1 MIHIFHP
8 SDTDFTSN
16 GERPIALLKAL
27 EKKDKDTWEVDVSAS
42 LDYFEVFKQD
52 YILQLPTKYGYQPF
66 RIDNPETLGNS
77 IYSIAKHIAYDLK
90 NHVVTLATPIEMN
103 CSEAM
108 GEVLSHSYPLCSFNV
123 YSDIT
128 TEKTFSIINMSL
140 WDAMIQLSK
149 EYNGHLDF
157 DGFQIRITAEQGA
170 DRGVN
175 IEYGSTL
182 QGAKVKENWDLVVT
196 ELYPVTTSG
205 ITIGWLYSDVVYDR
219 PYARRVEFDVET
231 EEQLTFQANLYLSRY
246 KVPRINYEVS
256 SSLIQNVFLGDTI
269 QVVARQFSIFTE
281 VISYEFNV
289 LTQKIIK
296 LEFGNFRN
304 TLRTFFGGL
313 RGDIEEATL
322 KKAQVKVD
330 EVKGQILL
338 KADQED
344 LNVVDN
350 KVTNLSGT
358 FDVTAQQIRSEVAE
372 TYSTKSALDEYKSS
386 VLTQFTQTATDY
398 TYLFQ
403 QLDTYIN
410 TLEGDTQARF
420 IEIVK
425 YIRFVDGKIVLGEVG
440 NEITLEIDNDR
451 ISFLQNGAEV
461 AYISNNTLYITDGR
475 FLTSLRIGNFA
486 FIPRSNGSLDFKKVS

>member
-1 MIHIFHP
+1 MIHAFRP

-16 GERPIALLKAL
+16 GERPISLLKAI
-27 EKKDKDTWEVDVSAS
+27 EKKDKDTWEVEVSAS
-42 LDYFEVFKQD
+42 LKYLDIFKQD
-52 YILQLPTKYGYQPF
+52 FVLHIPTKYGYQPF
-66 RIDNPETLGNS
+66 RIDNPETLNNS
-77 IYSIAKHIAYDLK
+77 IRSIAKHIAYDLK
-90 NHVVTLATPIEMN
+90 NHLVTLATPIEMN
-103 CSEAM
+103 CADAM

-128 TEKTFSIINMSL
+128 TEKTFSIINMSM

-205 ITIGWLYSDVVYDR
+205 LTIGWLYSDVVYDR

-231 EEQLTFQANLYLSRY
+231 EDQLTFQANLYLNRY
-246 KVPRINYEVS
+246 KVPRINYEVTS
-256 SSLIQNVFLGDTI
+256 SMIQNVFLGDTI

-304 TLRTFFGGL
+304 TLRSFFGEL
-313 RGDIEEATL
+313 RGDIEETTL
-322 KKAQVKVD
+322 KKAQIKVD

-338 KADQED
+338 KADREELKQIQLTPGPAGPPGED
-344 LNVVDN
+344 AYRLDIFSSN
-350 KVTNLSGT
+350 GT
-358 FDVTAQQIRSEVAE
+358 IFKNGQINTILIVRAYKGAEDVTDQFDASRFRWTRTSHDSISDQIWNTSHFGGVKQVTITNDDLFARATFNCELMQQ
-372 TYSTKSALDEYKSS
+372 
-386 VLTQFTQTATDY
+386 
-398 TYLFQ
+398 
-403 QLDTYIN
+403 
-410 TLEGDTQARF
+410 
-420 IEIVK
+420 
-425 YIRFVDGKIVLGEVG
+425 
-440 NEITLEIDNDR
+440 
-451 ISFLQNGAEV
+451 
-461 AYISNNTLYITDGR
+461 
-475 FLTSLRIGNFA
+475 
-486 FIPRSNGSLDFKKVS
+486 

>member
-8 SDTDFTSN
+8 SDTDFLSN

-27 EKKDKDTWEVDVSAS
+27 EKKDKDTWEVEVSAS
-42 LDYFEVFKQD
+42 LDYLEVFKQD

-108 GEVLSHSYPLCSFNV
+108 GEVLSHSYPSCAFTV

-128 TEKTFSIINMSL
+128 SVKTFSIENMTL
-140 WDAMIQLSK
+140 FDAMVELSRQ
-149 EYNGHLDF
+149 YNGHLDF
-157 DGFQIRITAEQGA
+157 DEFQIRITAEQGA

-182 QGAKVKENWDLVVT
+182 QGSKVKENWDLVVT

-205 ITIGWLYSDVVYDR
+205 LTTGWLYSDISYDR

-231 EEQLTFQANLYLSRY
+231 EEQLTFQANLYLNRY
-246 KVPRINYEVS
+246 KVPRINYEVTS
-256 SSLIQNVFLGDTI
+256 SMIQNVFLGDTI
-269 QVVARQFSIFTE
+269 QVVARQFTIFTE

-304 TLRTFFGGL
+304 TLRSFFGEL
-313 RGDIEEATL
+313 RAEIEEVALRKAQLKINEVTGDIEALGQNITII
-322 KKAQVKVD
+322 AQDLANVQAGSTEIETRIDGVTITITEQTNMINNLQSDVEGVNDNVQANSDAIAEQKTHYD
-330 EVKGQILL
+330 FGADGLTIGKSDSPGQIRLEYDIEN
-338 KADQED
+338 KPQ
-344 LNVVDN
+344 VVISDGFN
-350 KVTNLSGT
+350 DTTVIKSNSMATKNIVIEESAILGNHKVQKLSGST
-358 FDVTAQQIRSEVAE
+358 SVTI
-372 TYSTKSALDEYKSS
+372 
-386 VLTQFTQTATDY
+386 
-398 TYLFQ
+398 
-403 QLDTYIN
+403 
-410 TLEGDTQARF
+410 
-420 IEIVK
+420 
-425 YIRFVDGKIVLGEVG
+425 
-440 NEITLEIDNDR
+440 
-451 ISFLQNGAEV
+451 FLPV
-461 AYISNNTLYITDGR
+461 
-475 FLTSLRIGNFA
+475 
-486 FIPRSNGSLDFKKVS
+486 

>member
-8 SDTDFTSN
+8 SDTDFLSN

-27 EKKDKDTWEVDVSAS
+27 EKKDKDTWEVEVSAS
-42 LDYFEVFKQD
+42 LDYLEVFKQD

-108 GEVLSHSYPLCSFNV
+108 GEVLSHSYPSCAFTV

-128 TEKTFSIINMSL
+128 SVKTFSIENMTL
-140 WDAMIQLSK
+140 FDAMVELSRQ
-149 EYNGHLDF
+149 YNGHLDF
-157 DGFQIRITAEQGA
+157 DEFQIRITAEQGA

-182 QGAKVKENWDLVVT
+182 QGSKVKENWDLVVT

-205 ITIGWLYSDVVYDR
+205 LTTGWLYSDISYDR

-231 EEQLTFQANLYLSRY
+231 EEQLTFQANLYLNRY
-246 KVPRINYEVS
+246 KVPRINYEVTS
-256 SSLIQNVFLGDTI
+256 SMIQNVFLGDTI
-269 QVVARQFSIFTE
+269 QVVARQFTIFTE

-304 TLRTFFGGL
+304 TLRSFFGEL
-313 RGDIEEATL
+313 RAEIEEVALRKAQLKINEVTGDIEALGQNITII
-322 KKAQVKVD
+322 AQDLANVQAGSTEIETRIDGVTITITEQTNMINNLQSDVEGVNDNVQANSDAIAEQKTHYD
-330 EVKGQILL
+330 FGADRLTIGKSDSPGQIRLEYDIEN
-338 KADQED
+338 KPQ
-344 LNVVDN
+344 VVISDGFN
-350 KVTNLSGT
+350 DTTVIKSNSMATKNIVIEESAILGNHKVQKLSGST
-358 FDVTAQQIRSEVAE
+358 SVTI
-372 TYSTKSALDEYKSS
+372 
-386 VLTQFTQTATDY
+386 
-398 TYLFQ
+398 
-403 QLDTYIN
+403 
-410 TLEGDTQARF
+410 
-420 IEIVK
+420 
-425 YIRFVDGKIVLGEVG
+425 
-440 NEITLEIDNDR
+440 
-451 ISFLQNGAEV
+451 FLPV
-461 AYISNNTLYITDGR
+461 
-475 FLTSLRIGNFA
+475 
-486 FIPRSNGSLDFKKVS
+486 